1 MKALDAIDR
10 RILTMLQDNGKAT
23 NKEIASVLGMS
34 ITPIYERIKKMEDAG
49 YIKKYTTVVDKDMLG
64 YHLMAFCNVR
74 LKEHTKEY
82 LERFEEQIAELPEV
96 SECYHIAGNFDYLL
110 KVTVVD
116 MEVYHFFIT
125 TKLATLDNIGHV
137 QSSFVMKEVKWEIN
151 VPIE

>member
-10 RILTMLQDNGKAT
+10 RILTMLQANGKAT
-23 NKEIASVLGMS
+23 NKEIANVLGMS

-49 YIKKYTTVVDKDMLG
+49 YIKKYTTVVDKEMLG

-74 LKEHTKEY
+74 LKEHTKEN
-82 LERFEEQIAELPEV
+82 LERFEQQVAELSEV

-137 QSSFVMKEVKWEIN
+137 QSSFVMKEIKWEIN